1 MREVHEEICDNYSGV
16 DPEAM
21 VPVEVEAGSLR
32 RDNFEQ
38 EANKVNQRPHPD
50 MVEEVRRESQ
60 TR

>member
-1 MREVHEEICDNYSGV
+1 MKKYVTITRGV

-21 VPVEVEAGSLR
+21 VLVKVEAGSLR

-38 EANKVNQRPHPD
+38 DANKVNQRPHPD